1 MLFSFTLGTLELVQ
15 TQYVCFQ
22 GKGNTPGTFTFHL
35 PTGDY
40 KLKLSHLFGGISCYN
55 DYTLITKFGC
65 KSPQGNQPMYAVI
78 TDERNNTLLPGPNG
92 YLHDGNDGN
101 SEYILFNDII
111 RLQQGK
117 QFRIWSKEDLLDS
130 AEADNIGLSC
140 TYVLARKEH

>member
-1 MLFSFTLGTLELVQ
+1 
-15 TQYVCFQ
+15 
-22 GKGNTPGTFTFHL
+22 
-35 PTGDY
+35 
-40 KLKLSHLFGGISCYN
+40 
-55 DYTLITKFGC
+55 
-65 KSPQGNQPMYAVI
+65 MYAVI
-78 TDERNNTLLPGPNG
+78 TDEKNNTLLPGPNG

-117 QFRIWSKEDLLDS
+117 QFRIWNKEDLLDS